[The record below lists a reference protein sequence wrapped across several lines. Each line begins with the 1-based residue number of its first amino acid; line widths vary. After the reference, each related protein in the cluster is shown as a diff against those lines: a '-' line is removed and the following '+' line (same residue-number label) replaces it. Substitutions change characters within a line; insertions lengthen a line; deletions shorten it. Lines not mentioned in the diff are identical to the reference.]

1 MALKK
6 SDLYSSLWASCDELR
21 GGMDASQYKDYVL
34 FMLFIKYVTDKY
46 GDSTDFAPPVTI
58 PKGASFTDMLALRGK
73 SDIGDKI
80 NTQVIAPLV
89 QANDRLAR
97 SDFPDFNDSNKL
109 GEGQAKVERLTN
121 LVNIFAKSQL
131 DFSQNRTDHDDIL
144 GDAYE
149 YLIRH
154 FATESGK
161 SKGQFYT
168 PAEVSRV
175 IARVIGISPDN
186 TRAST
191 TAYDPTCGSGSLLL
205 KVAAQAGKRITIEGQ
220 EKDVTT
226 AGLAHMNMIL
236 HDFPTANIM
245 SGNTLAAPKFKNGE
259 QLRTYDYV
267 VANPP
272 FSDKNWATGLTPSTD
287 PFQRFAWG
295 EPPAKQGDYAYLLH
309 LIRSMKGAGK
319 AACILPHGILFRGNA
334 EATIRQQLVR
344 SGYLKGII
352 GLPANLFYGTGIPAC
367 IVVLDKENAAGR
379 KGVFMIDAS
388 KGFRKDGPKNRLREQ
403 DIHRIVDV
411 FTKQADV
418 PRYARLVPLDE
429 IADPKNDFNLNLP
442 RYIDS
447 TEPEDLQDID
457 GHLRGG
463 IPERDLDALGAYWK
477 VLPSVRGVLFESAG
491 RPGYARLKSPLGA
504 VKPAILGH
512 AEFAA
517 FQQKATKGFADWRKV
532 TTPRLTS
539 FDKDGHPKALD
550 RDYRRGSPG
559 RVPPVTAARCLRRL
573 PAPDGL
579 LGRDH
584 AGRRLPDRRRRLG
597 QGRAAARDR
606 SGQEQEQEA
615 RLAGAA
621 RLPER
626 QAALQVRPRSRPDS
640 RRPLLR
646 RRTRRYRRVRQ
657 PARHARA
664 TTRRDAPGEQRRGW
678 ATCRGDRGRGRQAE
692 DCREGRKGAAEGD
705 RQRHPLCRRA
715 CSARGVRR
723 LAEAADGGQGQAQG
737 RARGPGQE
745 DRRQVPHAHRGR
757 DQDAGGGR
765 QVDGADL
772 SRRAERAGP
781 RFADTLRPHSPAGR
795 ALRHAAAEAHRRG
808 EGARR
813 QGGRASKEDGRVMG
827 VRPGYKRTEVGI
839 IPEDWD
845 VSTVGQQ
852 FSVQLGKMID
862 AKRNVGVAKPYL
874 GNRAVQW
881 NRIDIAG
888 LSSVPL
894 SPADLLRFHLEKGDL
909 LACEGG
915 EVGRAAI
922 WDAPLDECYYQ
933 KALHRL
939 RPLKDFDSRFMV
951 AILHRLAD
959 RGMLANHVT
968 QTSIAHL
975 PRDKFIE
982 VQIPLPPVAEQHAIA
997 TALSDVD
1004 ALLGGLDRLIAKK
1017 RDLKQAA
1024 MQQLLTGQTR
1034 LPGFSGEWETKQL
1047 GDLLAYERPDRY
1059 M

>member
-1 MALKK
+1 MAIKK

-34 FMLFIKYVTDKY
+34 FILFIKYITDKY
-46 GDSTDFAPPVTI
+46 GDSTDLAPPVTI

-80 NTQVIAPLV
+80 NTQVIAKLV

-121 LVNIFAKSQL
+121 LVNIFASPQL
-131 DFSQNRTDHDDIL
+131 DFSQNRADHDDIL

-149 YLIRH
+149 YLMRH

-226 AGLAHMNMIL
+226 AGLARMNMIL
-236 HDFPTANIM
+236 HDFPTANIV
-245 SGNTLAAPKFKNGE
+245 SGDTLVAPKFKNGE

-272 FSDKNWATGLTPSTD
+272 FSDKTWATGLTPSTD

-319 AACILPHGILFRGNA
+319 AACILPHGVLFRGNA

-367 IVVLDKENAAGR
+367 IVVLDKENAAVR

-463 IPERDLDALGAYWK
+463 IPERDLDALGPYWK
-477 VLPSVRGVLFESAG
+477 VLPSVRGVLFESG
-491 RPGYARLKSPLGA
+491 RRPGYARLKSPLSA

-517 FQQKATKGFADWRKV
+517 FQQKATKGFADWRKA
-532 TTPRLTS
+532 TTPRLTG
-539 FDKDGHPKALD
+539 FDKGGHPKALIETIAED
-550 RDYRRGSPG
+550 LLAAFRQSPLLDAYDVYRHLMDYWAETMQDDAYLIAADGWVKGAQPREIVQVKDKNKKLVWPEPHDYLKGKRRFKSDL
-559 RVPPVTAARCLRRL
+559 V
-573 PAPDGL
+573 PAPILVARYFVAERDAIEEFDNQLATLEQQLDEMRQENSGEDGL
-579 LGRDH
+579 LAEVIEGEGDKQKIT
-584 AGRRLPDRRRRLG
+584 AKAVKARLKEIGKDPLYADE
-597 QGRAAARDR
+597 RAAL
-606 SGQEQEQEA
+606 EA
-615 RLAGAA
+615 YAGLLKQQKEAKAKRKAA
-621 RLPER
+621 
-626 QAALQVRPRSRPDS
+626 
-640 RRPLLR
+640 
-646 RRTRRYRRVRQ
+646 
-657 PARHARA
+657 
-664 TTRRDAPGEQRRGW
+664 
-678 ATCRGDRGRGRQAE
+678 
-692 DCREGRKGAAEGD
+692 
-705 RQRHPLCRRA
+705 
-715 CSARGVRR
+715 
-723 LAEAADGGQGQAQG
+723 
-737 RARGPGQE
+737 QE
-745 DRRQVPHAHRGR
+745 DL
-757 DQDAGGGR
+757 D
-765 QVDGADL
+765 
-772 SRRAERAGP
+772 
-781 RFADTLRPHSPAGR
+781 
-795 ALRHAAAEAHRRG
+795 
-808 EGARR
+808 
-813 QGGRASKEDGRVMG
+813 K
-827 VRPGYKRTEVGI
+827 K
-839 IPEDWD
+839 
-845 VSTVGQQ
+845 
-852 FSVQLGKMID
+852 ID
-862 AKRNVGVAKPYL
+862 AKYPTLTEAEIKTLVVDDKWMARLSA
-874 GNRAVQW
+874 AVQGELDRVSQTLSG
-881 NRIDIAG
+881 RI
-888 LSSVPL
+888 
-894 SPADLLRFHLEKGDL
+894 RQ
-909 LACEGG
+909 LAE
-915 EVGRAAI
+915 RYA
-922 WDAPLDECYYQ
+922 
-933 KALHRL
+933 
-939 RPLKDFDSRFMV
+939 
-951 AILHRLAD
+951 
-959 RGMLANHVT
+959 T
-968 QTSIAHL
+968 
-975 PRDKFIE
+975 
-982 VQIPLPPVAEQHAIA
+982 PLPKLTDEVETLAARVEDH
-997 TALSDVD
+997 
-1004 ALLGGLDRLIAKK
+1004 
-1017 RDLKQAA
+1017 LKMMGAV
-1024 MQQLLTGQTR
+1024 
-1034 LPGFSGEWETKQL
+1034 WK
-1047 GDLLAYERPDRY
+1047 
-1059 M
+1059 